1 MYIQQD
7 ELKDGQIEQLIK
19 AHLEEMKTFTSRKH
33 SCPSVRR
40 SKNMMSQ
47 YGVQGMER
55 CFLAAEPSRSYQ
67 VNMVNSNR

>member
-19 AHLEEMKTFTSRKH
+19 AHLEEMKKH
-33 SCPSVRR
+33 SPPESIHALPLDDLKKQDVTVWR
-40 SKNMMSQ
+40 SASW
-47 YGVQGMER
+47 
-55 CFLAAEPSRSYQ
+55 LRSHQ